1 MSSKPFKMGLKI
13 IDKPWMG
20 YPRHFILRAVSKED
34 AERKIREITAR
45 EPRSAEIHVE
55 HMGFRP
61 DRPVPVARYF
71 CEINIT
77 GNDGGKRGWFV

>member
-13 IDKPWMG
+13 IDKPWQG
-20 YPRHFILRAVSKED
+20 YPSHFILRAASKED
-34 AERKIREITAR
+34 AERKIREITVR

-61 DRPVPVARYF
+61 DRPVPVAKYF
-71 CEINIT
+71 CEITIK
-77 GNDGGKRGWFV
+77 GNDNGKRGRFV

>member
-20 YPRHFILRAVSKED
+20 YPRHFILRAVSRED
-34 AERKIREITAR
+34 AEKKINQIIVR
-45 EPRSAEIHVE
+45 EPLNAQIVVE

-61 DRPVPVARYF
+61 DRPVSIARYF
-71 CEINIT
+71 CEITIT
-77 GNDGGKRGWFV
+77 GESGKRGRFV